1 MRIAEDVRAVWDRSW
16 ITPWVWPLIGLYN
29 IALGSTLALGGPERI
44 NGPSFLIIRQ
54 VGYLPT
60 GLAFLVLGVAV
71 FAAALSSRREL
82 LYVGIALGVLHVLLA
97 SGFLGALLSEPPP
110 DSDDVRPALTGV
122 PTYLFVA
129 AVHFANA
136 FVYGRRGPLGGGSG

>member
-1 MRIAEDVRAVWDRSW
+1 VWDRSW

-29 IALGSTLALGGPERI
+29 IGLGAVLLAGGPDRI
-44 NGPSFLIIRQ
+44 NGPSFAVIREI
-54 VGYLPT
+54 GYVPT
-60 GLAFLVLGVAV
+60 GLAFLVMGIAV
-71 FAAALSSRREL
+71 FGAAIIGRIALLR
-82 LYVGIALGVLHVLLA
+82 VGVLLGVLHILLA
-97 SGFLGALLSEPPP
+97 SGFLAALLSEPPP
-110 DSDDVRPALTGV
+110 QPSTVRAALTGV